1 MEISQIAQTLIEFA
15 PAITALIGVLVSLV
29 VGIKRIKNNNN
40 QTCIEIKRDND
51 KTVKELKEAN
61 ENLVKLNEEL
71 RNENAEL
78 RDDNAEFKK
87 ALRDFIDRADKEKA
101 NVIIRKRKK

>member
-29 VGIKRIKNNNN
+29 VGIKRIKSNNN

-61 ENLVKLNEEL
+61 ENLIKINEEL
-71 RNENAEL
+71 REENV
-78 RDDNAEFKK
+78 EFKK
-87 ALRDFIDRADKEKA
+87 ALRDFIDEQEKQKT
-101 NVIIRKRKK
+101 NVMIKKRKK

>member
-29 VGIKRIKNNNN
+29 VGIKRIKSNNN
-40 QTCIEIKRDND
+40 QACTEIKRDNA

-71 RNENAEL
+71 RNDNAEL
-78 RDDNAEFKK
+78 REDNAEFKK

-101 NVIIRKRKK
+101 NVIIKKRKK